1 MRKGIVV
8 ALMITFALLAGGCR
22 DETKSVPEPSPQAPS
37 ETETPGAEGP
47 TVVAPLTGQ
56 VTAVPVEHRA
66 IMVMINN
73 APKARPQSGLDKADI
88 VYEVLAEG
96 DITRFAAIY
105 HSQAPEVIGPVRS
118 IRPYYVELG
127 EGFDA
132 VMVHAGGSPDALA
145 LLREGGYAHLDEIH
159 NPRYFWRDPSRKAPH
174 NLYTDLTSIRRAM
187 ADKGYADVGK
197 LPRLPFVDDP
207 RQDPVG
213 APARKVEIRYAAT
226 YRCGYEYDAARQV
239 YRRLT
244 QGKLHRDRT
253 TGEMLTAVNVIVLEA
268 QHRVLDAAGRRE
280 IDLAGPGRAYVFQ
293 RGVMR
298 TGTWERANGV
308 LRVYGEDGTEIPLY
322 PGNTWVNIVP
332 TNPGLTASVR
342 YE

>member
-1 MRKGIVV
+1 MRKGMV
-8 ALMITFALLAGGCR
+8 FALVLALAFMAGGCR
-22 DETKSVPEPSPQAPS
+22 NEVRTVPEPPPQAPG
-37 ETETPGAEGP
+37 ETETATEGEP

-56 VTAVPVEHRA
+56 VVTVPASHRA
-66 IMVMINN
+66 VMAMVNN

-105 HSQAPEVIGPVRS
+105 HSQAPDVIGPVRS
-118 IRPYYVELG
+118 IRPYYIELG
-127 EGFDA
+127 AGFDA

-145 LLREGGYAHLDEIH
+145 QLREGGYAHLDEIH
-159 NPRYFWRDPSRKAPH
+159 NPRYFWRDASRKAPH
-174 NLYTDLTSIRRAM
+174 NLYTDLTRIRRAM
-187 ADKGYADVGK
+187 ADKGYPDVGK

-213 APARKVEIRYAAT
+213 VPARKVEIRYMAT

-239 YRRLT
+239 YKRFT
-244 QGKLHRDRT
+244 QGKPHRDRT
-253 TGEMLTAVNVIVLEA
+253 TGEQLAAVNVIVLEA
-268 QHRVLDAAGRRE
+268 KHRVLDAAGRRE

-293 RGVMR
+293 RGVMQAA
-298 TGTWERANGV
+298 TWKRVDGV
-308 LRVYGEDGTEIPLY
+308 LRVYGEDGAEIPLY

-332 TNPGLTASVR
+332 DAPGLTASVR